1 MSKKQ
6 FIQNQITKGMMLP
19 KIIDINRKEVYM
31 TSPFI
36 PSKEAIII
44 SMNEVKVSSRNRD
57 NAWLNA
63 LEETVQLNASNFHY
77 NVTRMA
83 RDMDISRQH
92 LTRRLK
98 QMTGLTA
105 LQYLKEVR
113 LKRAKYLLE
122 NKATTSVKAAALDNG
137 YMDIKY
143 FSRQFFQRF
152 GQLPSSSFSR

>member
-6 FIQNQITKGMMLP
+6 FNQNSIKATLRRP
-19 KIIDINRKEVYM
+19 KIIELNRKEGQLT
-31 TSPFI
+31 TSVV

-44 SMNEVKVSSRNRD
+44 SINERTVSCMD
-57 NAWLNA
+57 KDHTWLKK
-63 LEETVQLNASNFHY
+63 LEKTVQLNASNFHY
-77 NVTRMA
+77 NVKQMA
-83 RDMDISRQH
+83 KDMNISRQH

-105 LQYLKEVR
+105 LQYLKEIR
-113 LKRAKYLLE
+113 LKRAKSLLE
-122 NKATTSVKAAALDNG
+122 NKVSISVKAVALDNG
-137 YMDIKY
+137 YMDVKY